1 MNNFFH
7 RANSSTFFL
16 RTLPRIICSRC
27 VISALGLAFERFFF
41 VLNLQGRVAGGYEF
55 WRGRVLSGG
64 VGEQSG
70 GWVNAQQG
78 GGAKRGAFGKA
89 AAGLGLA
96 ECLPA
101 HAKRSGGA
109 GCGGVEGGKS
119 GKQVGYGVASV
130 SRARR
135 FVVVSP
141 SWSRFS
147 VPTYLRQRVIDGNGL
162 HAPFSF
168 SCLLYTSPSPRD

>member
-109 GCGGVEGGKS
+109 GCCGVEGGKS
-119 GKQVGYGVASV
+119 GKEGGHGALSVNKARGRVIVTRAGVSV
-130 SRARR
+130 QYRLPLCQ
-135 FVVVSP
+135 FVV
-141 SWSRFS
+141 
-147 VPTYLRQRVIDGNGL
+147 DGSKIGQL
-162 HAPFSF
+162 HLPIAAA
-168 SCLLYTSPSPRD
+168 